1 MSWYIGEGFIVK
13 KLLKKLQR
21 IGFVKRN
28 LQKFF
33 APVDASFLNY
43 DISQILSNFVTSLKP
58 FVLIGPSLYGTV
70 GNLKSFFLGGSN
82 IIYLQKHM
90 SEKYVKLINL
100 RKEVLVT
107 STHKSASIKLN
118 TFLTV
123 KCNIQR
129 FAKYDL
135 P

>member
-82 IIYLQKHM
+82 IISLQKHM

-135 P
+135 T